1 MNLKRIV
8 VAAEFSQ
15 LPLNEALLNALK
27 GIGFSE
33 MTPVQQQSLP
43 LILKG
48 HDLIAQ
54 AKTGSGK
61 TAAFG
66 LGVLSNLHVKTFRIQ
81 ALLICP
87 TRELAAQV
95 ASELRRLAR
104 AMHNVKILEL
114 CGGAPMKKQ
123 VHSLSHQAHIVVGTP
138 GRLLAHLERGT
149 LSLKHLN
156 TLVLDEADRML
167 DMGFYDDIAAII
179 DTLPKKRQTLLF
191 SATFSDEIRT
201 LAQRF
206 LHQPHEVRLV
216 AKESSPQIEQHFYRY
231 SEPSPSILL
240 FSLLG
245 HYQKERIII
254 FCNTKIA
261 CDAIADTLYDQGID
275 ALAMHSDL
283 EQFEREETL
292 TLFANGSCNI
302 LVATDVAARGL
313 DIDAVDLVINYELPF
328 EYDVYLHRIG
338 RTGRADKTGIS
349 ASLCRGNESMLDTLA
364 PVSWHHVAPNTPPYA
379 LRATMSTLF
388 ISGGKKEK
396 LRPGDIVGALTANIE
411 IAADAIGDI
420 RIYDRYTYVAIAN
433 ALADTALTTLQ
444 HGNIKGRTF
453 RVRRLKL

>member
-1 MNLKRIV
+1 M
-8 VAAEFSQ
+8 AAEFSQ
-15 LPLNEALLNALK
+15 FRLNDALLSALERMN
-27 GIGFSE
+27 FSQT
-33 MTPVQQQSLP
+33 TPIQQQSVP
-43 LILKG
+43 LILEG

-61 TAAFG
+61 TVAFG

-87 TRELAAQV
+87 TRELASQV
-95 ASELRRLAR
+95 AQELRHLAS

-179 DTLPKKRQTLLF
+179 DTLPTTRQTLLF

-201 LAQRF
+201 LAQCF
-206 LHQPHEVRLV
+206 LHQPLEVCLV
-216 AKESSPQIEQHFYRY
+216 AKESAPQIEQHFYRY
-231 SEPSPSILL
+231 SDSSQNTML

-261 CDAIADTLYDQGID
+261 CDTIADTLYDQGVD
-275 ALAMHSDL
+275 VLAMHSDL

-349 ASLCRGNESMLDTLA
+349 ASLCRGNESMLEALA
-364 PVSWHHVAPNTPPYA
+364 PVTWHHIEPNTPPYA
-379 LRATMSTLF
+379 LRAAMSTLF

-396 LRPGDIVGALTANIE
+396 LRPGDIVGALTAHQE

-420 RIYDRYTYVAIAN
+420 RIYDRYTYVAITN
-433 ALADTALTTLQ
+433 ALADTALKTLQ
-444 HGNIKGRTF
+444 EGNIKGRNF